1 MKREHRL
8 RYIIKEG
15 LLDTFYIWKDE
26 LRNVFKDAGVMIFF
40 FLVPFVYPLLYS
52 FIYNNEVVHEAK
64 MVVVDQSDSYL
75 SREFTRRANATPDVE
90 VVGVCLDMA
99 EAKKMLDEKK
109 AYGILLFP
117 PDYSKDLHEGRQTTV
132 SLYCDMSALLFYKA
146 FLLAATEVSLD
157 MGKELRMHN
166 NPSSTDKMDQITV
179 DPIPYESVA
188 LFNSQNGFASFLV
201 PAILILVLQQTLIL
215 GIGML
220 GGTAREKNR
229 FHSLVP
235 ICRHFNGTLRIVF
248 GKSLT
253 YLLLYVVVCIWV
265 LAIVPKLF
273 SLPQVG
279 EPLTI
284 LLFLLP
290 YLFACIFMSMTL
302 SGFMTS
308 RESPMLVFVSG
319 GYLLWLRVIELMCG
333 SSAGSVEYE
342 LLEQRSQIFD
352 IFFSGSRLGS
362 FVSAMMFF
370 AIIFLSALLLS
381 VVIKRFNRSV
391 AILTAAAYT
400 ALFIKLFSELYAGN
414 FAESIVY
421 RRTLGLLA
429 VAELA
434 VFFAVACRR
443 MDVKR

>member
-75 SREFTRRANATPDVE
+75 SREFTRRVNATPDVE
-90 VVGVCLDMA
+90 VVGVCPDMA

-290 YLFACIFMSMTL
+290 YLFACIFMTL

-308 RESPMLVFVSG
+308 RESPMLVFVFTSVILLFISG
-319 GYLLWLRVIELMCG
+319 VSWPEAAIPPFWKVVGYLFPSTPGIQGFIRINTAGASLHEVAHEYRVLWIQ
-333 SSAGSVEYE
+333 AGVYFILSCIIYRY
-342 LLEQRSQIFD
+342 QIIRS
-352 IFFSGSRLGS
+352 RK
-362 FVSAMMFF
+362 M
-370 AIIFLSALLLS
+370 II
-381 VVIKRFNRSV
+381 KQ
-391 AILTAAAYT
+391 
-400 ALFIKLFSELYAGN
+400 
-414 FAESIVY
+414 Y
-421 RRTLGLLA
+421 RYMKM
-429 VAELA
+429 
-434 VFFAVACRR
+434 RR
-443 MDVKR
+443 MLRERE

>member
-15 LLDTFYIWKDE
+15 ILDTFFIWKDE
-26 LRNVFKDAGVMIFF
+26 LKNVFKDSGVMIFF
-40 FLVPFVYPLLYS
+40 FLVPFIYPLLYA
-52 FIYNNEVVHEAK
+52 FIYNNEVVHNAK

-75 SREFTRRANATPDVE
+75 SREYIRKVDATADVK
-90 VVGVCLDMA
+90 VVAVCSDME
-99 EAKKMLDEKK
+99 EAKRMMDAKE
-109 AYGILLFP
+109 AYGILYFP
-117 PDYSKDLHEGRQTTV
+117 SEFSKNIHKGKQATV

-146 FLLAATEVSLD
+146 FLLATTEVSLEI
-157 MGKELRMHN
+157 GKELRAQN
-166 NPSSTDKMDQITV
+166 NPSSTIEQEKITIN
-179 DPIPYESVA
+179 PIPYESVA

-201 PAILILVLQQTLIL
+201 PAILILVIQQTLIL

-235 ICRHFNGTLRIVF
+235 ISRHFNGTLRIVF

-308 RESPMLVFVSG
+308 RESPMLVFVFTSVILLFISG
-319 GYLLWLRVIELMCG
+319 VSWPEAAIPPFWKVVGYLFPSTPGIQGFIRINTAGASLHEVAHEYRVLWIQ
-333 SSAGSVEYE
+333 AGVYFILSCIIYRY
-342 LLEQRSQIFD
+342 QIIRS
-352 IFFSGSRLGS
+352 RK
-362 FVSAMMFF
+362 M
-370 AIIFLSALLLS
+370 II
-381 VVIKRFNRSV
+381 KQ
-391 AILTAAAYT
+391 YQYM
-400 ALFIKLFSELYAGN
+400 KM
-414 FAESIVY
+414 
-421 RRTLGLLA
+421 
-429 VAELA
+429 
-434 VFFAVACRR
+434 RR
-443 MDVKR
+443 ML